1 MLQQTRS
8 EVVATRYRAFLGP
21 LPPCRRAGAS
31 AGRVGRG
38 GMVGPRLLPPCPESP
53 PGGPDPGGAA
63 HAARERRGV
72 GGAAGNRRVHV
83 GAAGEPL
90 QRGVVARA
98 GRQRRTGAEP
108 VPGIHGTSSPRRR
121 QAEASGDR
129 GPVAGPEPSRGL
141 QPGADGGRF
150 AGLPS
155 KCAGLRR
162 LSPRPGLPRLP
173 LGGSRSAVLSG
184 CRTAALPEVRH
195 CFTAVVQRGDDLLL
209 HRRPEDADWL
219 AGRWHLPTVELES
232 GEEPVRA
239 AEVLGREFGGC
250 WECDER
256 PVLVRHAVTYR
267 DFLVRAAVARWRP
280 ERATTGRS
288 SLAWFGHEE
297 IEALPTSSL
306 LRKTLDAV
314 GVNCADPPIH
324 SGP

>member
-1 MLQQTRS
+1 
-8 EVVATRYRAFLGP
+8 
-21 LPPCRRAGAS
+21 
-31 AGRVGRG
+31 
-38 GMVGPRLLPPCPESP
+38 MVGPRLLPPRPESP
-53 PGGPDPGGAA
+53 PDGPDPGGTG

-72 GGAAGNRRVHV
+72 GGAAGNRRVHL
-83 GAAGEPL
+83 GAAREPL
-90 QRGVVARA
+90 LRGGVARA
-98 GRQRRTGAEP
+98 GRQCRTRAEP
-108 VPGIHGTSSPRRR
+108 VPCIHGTSSPRPPPGGRLL
-121 QAEASGDR
+121 ATA
-129 GPVAGPEPSRGL
+129 GPVAGAEPSRRL

-155 KCAGLRR
+155 RCAGLRR
-162 LSPRPGLPRLP
+162 LSPRPGLPAPSTRRISIR
-173 LGGSRSAVLSG
+173 GSFPVAGPRRS
-184 CRTAALPEVRH
+184 REVRH

-219 AGRWHLPTVELES
+219 AGRWHLPTVELASGDES
-232 GEEPVRA
+232 VRA

-267 DFLVRAAVARWRP
+267 DFLVQAAVARWRP
-280 ERATTGRS
+280 ERATAGRS

-297 IEALPTSSL
+297 IEELPTSSL

-314 GVNCADPPIH
+314 GVNRADPPLH